1 MRSACFALSFA
12 IFMVLV
18 GQQAAAADKTVVVK
32 FKPGARSATVKG
44 SLRGYDGV
52 TYVIGANAGQAMS
65 IVFSPKNSSCYF
77 NVTAP
82 GAEEALFNGSTTGNE
97 FSANLD
103 ASGNYEAQ
111 VYLMRNAARRNET
124 CQYSMTVEIGG

>member
-1 MRSACFALSFA
+1 MRTVCSALSLA
-12 IFMVLV
+12 ISMVLL
-18 GQQAAAADKTVVVK
+18 GEQAAAADKTEVVK
-32 FKPGARSATVKG
+32 FRPGAHSATLKG

-52 TYVIGANAGQAMS
+52 TYVIGANAGQALS
-65 IVFSPKNSSCYF
+65 ILVSPKNRSCYF

-82 GAEEALFNGSTTGNE
+82 GAEEAVFNGSATGNE

-103 ASGNYEAQ
+103 ASGNYKAL

-124 CQYSMTVEIGG
+124 CQYSMTVEISG